1 MKSGCRTAHITPYC
15 HVSEHFWEFHLHSS
29 LFGFILYGL
38 SSALFQNHAS
48 AAAEQAL
55 SACRA
60 TLGLG
65 MQSFLQHLIW
75 KAEAD
80 KTDLVQIGPL
90 TTNLH
95 HRQRLKGWYVADY
108 NNLSTRQC

>member
-1 MKSGCRTAHITPYC
+1 MLTPTFKGQTVTMLYKQSRVRSEIRGAELLTRYC
-15 HVSEHFWEFHLHSS
+15 HVSEHFWEFHLRSS

-65 MQSFLQHLIW
+65 M
-75 KAEAD
+75 
-80 KTDLVQIGPL
+80 
-90 TTNLH
+90 
-95 HRQRLKGWYVADY
+95 
-108 NNLSTRQC
+108 